1 MRFNKKAGA
10 LSSGF
15 FLNRVSG
22 FSENAERL
30 NQPTISVSE
39 NQ

>member
-1 MRFNKKAGA
+1 MKKAAARGR
-10 LSSGF
+10 GF
-15 FLNRVSG
+15 PIRFKPLRAG
-22 FSENAERL
+22 IHTL